1 MLDVNKVRGGDGLA
15 PISAQVDEILES
27 VFESTRR
34 ATQTFFDA
42 YQKNPDPKILATWLE
57 TRAWREIDYV
67 FLLNEQIRRYGMR
80 FKRKHITLFAKQSF
94 QEAEH
99 YEDVGRAVESLGGIV
114 PTSVPDAAVTWS
126 NWLWECMDRHHLA
139 AIAAWYVS
147 ETSASGSLE
156 PTFVGAGRQGHTEVV
171 KIYKQIE
178 IDEKFHTSLG
188 RQVLSTYAKTDE
200 DREEILRAMI
210 GMRDIAW
217 KSFTPEVVAASMTAK
232 ESKRAAAAS

>member
-1 MLDVNKVRGGDGLA
+1 MLDVKKVRGGDGLA

-27 VFESTRR
+27 VFETTRK
-34 ATQTFFDA
+34 ATEAFFNA
-42 YQKNPDPKILATWLE
+42 YNENPNPKQLATWLE

-80 FKRKHITLFAKQSF
+80 FKRNHITLLAKQSF

-99 YEDVGRAVESLGGIV
+99 YEDVGRAVESLGGTV
-114 PTSVPDAAVTWS
+114 PTTVPEPAMEWS
-126 NWLWECMDRHHLA
+126 NWLWDCMDRHHLA
-139 AIAAWYVS
+139 GIAAWYCS
-147 ETSASGSLE
+147 ETSASGSFE
-156 PTFVGAGRQGHTEVV
+156 PTFVGAERAGHAEVV

-188 RQVLSTYAKTDE
+188 RQILSTYAETDE
-200 DREEILRAMI
+200 DRAEILRAMI

-217 KSFTPEVVAASMTAK
+217 KTFTPEVVAATVRAK
-232 ESKRAAAAS
+232 EKVAAAG